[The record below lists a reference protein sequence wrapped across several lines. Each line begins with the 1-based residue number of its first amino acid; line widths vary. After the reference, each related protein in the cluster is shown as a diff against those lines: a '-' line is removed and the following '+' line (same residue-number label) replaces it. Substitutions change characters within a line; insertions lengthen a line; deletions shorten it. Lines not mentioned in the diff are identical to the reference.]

1 MHHDDNHLGGLKIKE
16 DLEYYYNRMSMHST
30 GVLGTRV
37 EVFLH
42 SEIFEASWAELRP
55 PLITILSNNVTLELD
70 KKNIKATSYTYSV
83 SYLVLC
89 TRIIIVWG
97 MEFS

>member
-1 MHHDDNHLGGLKIKE
+1 
-16 DLEYYYNRMSMHST
+16 MHST

-42 SEIFEASWAELRP
+42 SEMFEASWAELR

-70 KKNIKATSYTYSV
+70 KKYKSYFLHV
-83 SYLVLC
+83 
-89 TRIIIVWG
+89 
-97 MEFS
+97 FS